1 MRKLIFL
8 LLIVFF
14 ASHVYGKDKKD
25 AKDLKIDSL
34 TTANTLLKY
43 QLDSVTRNYEAY
55 VMVYVVVRDSIIKH
69 DFDPSTTAVLID
81 SLKTSR
87 NSAFAKVDAVTASLK
102 DSISIL
108 LVDNK
113 KLQATIDS
121 LSVKKEVDITKMATD
136 LKVLKELL
144 DSNTLT
150 QEEFDK
156 QKAVI
161 MKKYE

>member
-8 LLIVFF
+8 LLIVVF
-14 ASHVYGKDKKD
+14 ASQLYGKDKKD
-25 AKDLKIDSL
+25 TKDLKIDSL
-34 TTANTLLKY
+34 TTANTLLKH

-55 VMVYVVVRDSIIKH
+55 VMVYIVVRDSIIKH

-87 NSAFAKVDAVTASLK
+87 NSAFAKVEALTASLK

-113 KLQATIDS
+113 KLQTTIDS
-121 LSVKKEVDITKMATD
+121 LSVKKEVDITKMAND
-136 LKVLKELL
+136 LKMLKELL
-144 DSNTLT
+144 DSKTLT

-156 QKAVI
+156 QKAII